1 MILQDFSHGNGVQ
14 SKKIWNIWDE
24 TNQEIR
30 QVFQD
35 VVICD
40 LDFSASQ
47 FAQELGLSIHKP
59 VSRPRHQTSG
69 WPQSLLGTFRNKGY
83 LLVGSQRT
91 CMVCQGVKGKVKLYS
106 KLFKVNFFG
115 TFGDPQFLVMF
126 GTYQVKSQV
135 KITGWLVTYASNISG
150 TSFYAVHR
158 KSSGLFVQS
167 QTPSGAEQ
175 ISSIAVKSRV
185 WFPIKSNL

>member
-106 KLFKVNFFG
+106 KLFKVNFLGLLG
-115 TFGDPQFLVMF
+115 THSFWSCLVH
-126 GTYQVKSQV
+126 
-135 KITGWLVTYASNISG
+135 I
-150 TSFYAVHR
+150 
-158 KSSGLFVQS
+158 KSSHKLKLLDDWWLMLRTSLAPHSTLLIESHLDYLFRAKHPQVQNKY
-167 QTPSGAEQ
+167 P
-175 ISSIAVKSRV
+175 
-185 WFPIKSNL
+185 L